1 MIETEVRMVIWPQ
14 KRCSNHYKLWGASK
28 GSAGLRKP
36 FVCLSFINV
45 FGEPKTH
52 FGDLQCQRDRETDR
66 HGTEGCRPA
75 RYGGGGGGGGGRR
88 PAAGGPGLRRTWAGV
103 RRHDLEKYPVQ
114 VRTLGP
120 ASLSFPLHSNHCVY
134 AK

>member
-52 FGDLQCQRDRETDR
+52 FGDLQTDGDRQT
-66 HGTEGCRPA
+66 GTGLRVAGRPA
-75 RYGGGGGGGGGRR
+75 TAAAAAAAA
-88 PAAGGPGLRRTWAGV
+88 AAGGPGLGRTWAGV

-114 VRTLGP
+114 DERSAPPPFL
-120 ASLSFPLHSNHCVY
+120 FPFTPI
-134 AK
+134 